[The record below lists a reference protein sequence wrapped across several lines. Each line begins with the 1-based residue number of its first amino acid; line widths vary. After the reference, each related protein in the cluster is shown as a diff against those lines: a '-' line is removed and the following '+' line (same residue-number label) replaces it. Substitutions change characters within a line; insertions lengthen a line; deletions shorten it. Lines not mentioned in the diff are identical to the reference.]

1 MFYLKCLL
9 NSMEGP
15 LNVLPGIQQSYRT
28 AVGATRWMLG
38 LCKFQQ

>member
-15 LNVLPGIQQSYRT
+15 LNVLQGVQQRYRAT
-28 AVGATRWMLG
+28 VGATCWVLG